1 MTEKKPNYN
10 MDIVIRGER
19 WVPAPRSK
27 MISRG
32 LKAAE
37 SLVKMPLTIVRDI
50 IVEINNN
57 GYLRRWAII
66 DPVRIK
72 GERTKELKKVSLGYV
87 FNEKKLLPDMI
98 DGYDVRIGDTVTIDD
113 SLGALI
119 ILKVLKGKRTGN
131 EKKFTFLVKCPA
143 CGSKVEELKP
153 NSPDYSVYYCTG
165 GMACPG
171 RIKAQLIAFSD
182 SMHIDLNP
190 ELAKELVDKRMVSDP
205 ADLYFLKVKDLMR
218 LNKMEENSAQRVLDS
233 IEKSRHPEV
242 SNIIIALLEMGGI
255 PFHVAFEVAVKC
267 NSINDLFDND
277 ILAQIKPKK
286 YSLITPK
293 HIIALKTLVNEKKTL
308 KFLEKLKKGGVVF
321 PRKGDD

>member
-37 SLVKMPLTIVRDI
+37 SMVKMPLTIVRDI
-50 IVEINNN
+50 IVEINNS

-72 GERTKELKKVSLGYV
+72 GERIRELKKVSLGYV

-98 DGYDVRIGDTVTIDD
+98 DGYDVRIGDTVTIDHIFGGIN
-113 SLGALI
+113 L
-119 ILKVLKGKRTGN
+119 LKVVKGKRTGN
-131 EKKFTFLVKCPA
+131 EKKLPMPVKCPA
-143 CGSKVEELKP
+143 CGSKIETLE
-153 NSPDYSVYYCTG
+153 PDSAYYCTG
-165 GMACPG
+165 DACPG

-190 ELAKELVDKRMVSDP
+190 KLAKELVDKRMVSDP
-205 ADLYFLKVKDLMR
+205 ADLYFLNIKDLMR
-218 LNKMEENSAQRVLDS
+218 LNKMDEDSAQRVLDA

-242 SNIIIALLEMGGI
+242 SNIIIAFLEMGGI
-255 PFHVAFEVAVKC
+255 RFNVALELTHYC
-267 NSINDLFDND
+267 NSIDDLLDAEM
-277 ILAQIKPKK
+277 IAQIKPNK
-286 YSLITPK
+286 YLGIYQDD
-293 HIIALKTLVNEKKTL
+293 IIAIQKLINDSKTL
-308 KFLEKLKKGGVVF
+308 KFLEKLKRGGLVF
-321 PRKGDD
+321 PRRGDN